1 SHWPS
6 QGGQMA
12 DKSTQLLLD
21 ALSRAVADPNGVPL
35 FASRSAPGLFPATP
49 AARPAAQRCKDEQFV
64 KVVRTDSRGKAVQ
77 EVCAITEKGL
87 AYLLTQANP
96 RAVLEDLVRALE
108 SRQAQLGELVAAA
121 RQAQSSLEAFKA
133 LASTVLQ
140 QVARQ
145 GNGQANGSLHGP

>member
-1 SHWPS
+1 
-6 QGGQMA
+6 
-12 DKSTQLLLD
+12 
-21 ALSRAVADPNGVPL
+21 
-35 FASRSAPGLFPATP
+35 
-49 AARPAAQRCKDEQFV
+49 AAQRCKDEQFV

-121 RQAQSSLEAFKA
+121 RQAQSSMEAFKA

-145 GNGQANGSLHGP
+145 GNGQANGSLHGPNGAAAWDATALAHLQRRQTDGALEDCPLPELFQAALTVAPKLTLGQFHD